1 MWPARRLAPF
11 RRSRANG
18 CVCSV
23 RAVLSCSPACPIPAR
38 PATTR
43 SRPPVRH
50 FAAVALSGPP
60 RPAGSVAE
68 ISFFTT
74 YPVGDGIAPVE
85 RLSADR
91 HAWWPGPARMP
102 AIQCSFAEA
111 QFAGELFRRHVFGK
125 DCAGAIERGRHWY
138 GGSCLSLWCHFR
150 RASRNIQRRVLHN
163 RALWPALAICLSAG
177 GHNSANYVRLGG
189 AKKLTSEQKPHRNAL
204 GASRNRST
212 KSLVPSKIRVA
223 CPRRL
228 INISWDIVRAIN

>member
-91 HAWWPGPARMP
+91 HVTRGGPVRLACQRSNVRLQRPNSPASSSGVMYSERIVPARSN
-102 AIQCSFAEA
+102 A
-111 QFAGELFRRHVFGK
+111 AGTGTVAAVFLCGVTFVAPQGTYR
-125 DCAGAIERGRHWY
+125 DAFYIIERSGQRLQFVY
-138 GGSCLSLWCHFR
+138 RLGDIIR
-150 RASRNIQRRVLHN
+150 RIMSA
-163 RALWPALAICLSAG
+163 SAG
-177 GHNSANYVRLGG
+177 
-189 AKKLTSEQKPHRNAL
+189 QRN
-204 GASRNRST
+204 
-212 KSLVPSKIRVA
+212 
-223 CPRRL
+223 
-228 INISWDIVRAIN
+228 